1 MEQQG
6 VIITVEEPTQWVH
19 SKLVNKPRNGDLR
32 ICIESCDLDEAIKSE
47 HYQLPIQQRIT
58 GPLSGDK

>member
-1 MEQQG
+1 M
-6 VIITVEEPTQWVH
+6 VILEF
-19 SKLVNKPRNGDLR
+19 
-32 ICIESCDLDEAIKSE
+32 DEAIKSE

>member
-6 VIITVEEPTQWVH
+6 VIITVEEPTQWVN
-19 SKLVNKPRNGDLR
+19 SQLVNKSRNGDLR
-32 ICIESCDLDEAIKSE
+32 ICIDPCDLDKAIKSE

>member
-1 MEQQG
+1 MN
-6 VIITVEEPTQWVH
+6 

-32 ICIESCDLDEAIKSE
+32 ICIESCDLDKAIKSE
-47 HYQLPIQQRIT
+47 HSQLPIQQRIT

>member
-6 VIITVEEPTQWVH
+6 VIITVEEPTQWVN

-32 ICIESCDLDEAIKSE
+32 ICIESCDLDEAIKNE

>member
-1 MEQQG
+1 MN
-6 VIITVEEPTQWVH
+6 

-47 HYQLPIQQRIT
+47 YYQLPIQQRIT